1 MAQQG
6 QIYESQPNAPGQA
19 PSSKVAQEEGY
30 WQYMQRQITERT
42 ERLGNLSES
51 VDKLGET
58 SAGWADEASKYVQ
71 KTKRNLVMGAV
82 KSKFGV

>member
-1 MAQQG
+1 M
-6 QIYESQPNAPGQA
+6 YESDARSPNQA
-19 PSSKVAQEEGY
+19 GSSKGSQGEGY